1 MRPRTTSLLFL
12 ALTAALAAGC
22 KTVGPNYAGPPDTRL
37 PAAFARAAADAV
49 ADVPAPGP
57 VPADWWTALGDPEL
71 DSLVGRALRANPSL
85 DVARARLRQA
95 RAGLRQERA
104 NNLPTGSASALA
116 AHVRL
121 PKDNPLGGAS
131 AGQSADA
138 SGQAAQA
145 AQSGFQ
151 LPSSLNL
158 YNVGFDASW
167 EIDLFGG
174 QRRAVEAARAS
185 LDAAEAGVAD
195 AQVSLVADVA
205 SAYVNLR
212 SAQQR
217 LALADESVAR
227 EQRTLDL
234 TAERVRGG
242 TATELDLTRIQGQ
255 LESVRA
261 DREPLE
267 SQADGYRDALATLL
281 GQAPG
286 TLDAELNAARN
297 VAPNVAQNVAQNTVQ
312 SEAPNVAQ
320 NAVQNTA
327 QNGANTVPLPPDR
340 VAVGDPAAM
349 LQRRPDI
356 RAAERQLAAA
366 NARIGQAEAAKFPHL
381 TLLGIIGIGG
391 TRPSDLTHLD
401 NFTAIAAPR
410 LAWNVLDFGRNR
422 ARVDQA
428 EGVRDEAEAQ
438 YRLAVLGALR
448 DAEDALSRFRQGRV
462 TVATAARAKAL
473 ADRAAFLMTARHQ
486 AGTAT
491 LIDVLDVERQQIAA
505 AQNLAQAQAALTSS
519 FVALQK
525 ALGLGWQDAPGAGPA
540 VANAR

>member
-1 MRPRTTSLLFL
+1 MRSRITPLIFC
-12 ALTAALAAGC
+12 ALAAATVAGC
-22 KTVGPNYAGPPDTRL
+22 KTVGPNYAGPPDARP
-37 PAAFARAAADAV
+37 PAAFARAADVAV
-49 ADVPAPGP
+49 ANVPTAGP
-57 VPADWWTALGDPEL
+57 VPADWWTALGDKEL
-71 DSLVGRALRANPSL
+71 DGLIDRALRANPNL

-95 RAGLRQERA
+95 RAGLREERA

-121 PKDNPLGGAS
+121 PKENPLGGSSSGQSAS
-131 AGQSADA
+131 ESAQAGQSAQ
-138 SGQAAQA
+138 S
-145 AQSGFQ
+145 SGFQ

-174 QRRAVEAARAS
+174 QRRAVEAARAT

-286 TLDAELNAARN
+286 TLDAELNAT
-297 VAPNVAQNVAQNTVQ
+297 PNDAA
-312 SEAPNVAQ
+312 A
-320 NAVQNTA
+320 
-327 QNGANTVPLPPDR
+327 VPLPPDQ

-381 TLLGIIGIGG
+381 SLLGIIGIGG

-428 EGVRDEAEAQ
+428 EGVRDEADAQ
-438 YRLAVLGALR
+438 YRVAVLGALR
-448 DAEDALSRFRQGRV
+448 DAEDALARFRQGRV
-462 TVATAARAKAL
+462 TVATAARAKAI
-473 ADRAAFLMTARHQ
+473 ADRAAFLMTARQ
-486 AGTAT
+486 QGGTAT

-505 AQNLAQAQAALTSS
+505 AQNLAQAQAALTAS

-525 ALGLGWQDAPGAGPA
+525 ALGLGWQDAPGAERA
-540 VANAR
+540 VASAR